1 MGSHDVF
8 NQLYF
13 KATTTRPLTKE
24 ANPYAPRVC
33 LFSFKTSQ
41 ERFELP
47 THSLGGCCSI
57 HLSYWDTEQYYSAK
71 IRKNKEVAAVF
82 LKISSGKH
90 TSGRLCSLLNVCF
103 GLNLSGQYDVLKRD
117 VAPEPCQRAAVRFVR
132 RCPKPSLSATFAR
145 FDKERPDS
153 WPLIKQQYPT

>member
-71 IRKNKEVAAVF
+71 IRKKNKEVAAVF
-82 LKISSGKH
+82 LKFLRENIH
-90 TSGRLCSLLNVCF
+90 PADF
-103 GLNLSGQYDVLKRD
+103 
-117 VAPEPCQRAAVRFVR
+117 AA
-132 RCPKPSLSATFAR
+132 C
-145 FDKERPDS
+145 
-153 WPLIKQQYPT
+153 